1 MIEKK
6 ERTAILFLFLISFF
20 SRIPGIF
27 IVGDT
32 NLDNEWGMIVNNLIQ
47 HNTLSYNYYDES
59 LNKFLLPTAY
69 MPPLYVYYLYIFS
82 FLSLGNDSYV
92 LTILLSQALLS
103 SISVIVFYKL
113 NKIFFSKK
121 ISFYSSLIFSII
133 PLHLYA
139 CSQISSISLQSFF
152 GITFFYLYF
161 VFIEKKNFSS
171 IIYLS
176 IVTGFLILLR
186 GEFIA
191 IFLSSLFLL
200 IFFFKIPFRKI
211 LLILFV
217 TLIVISPYVIRNVIV
232 FEKITITKSFGF
244 NLWKGN
250 NPNSVV
256 EGYATIDKELR
267 EKINSIPKTNQYGIN
282 FDNIFLDQAK
292 KNIKEDPKKYLNLFI
307 KKFISFLFIDINS
320 SDPNYYNPLHYLPSL
335 ILGITSVIGILLS
348 DKKSNKLNLLIIIF
362 FINISIFSCFF
373 ILPRYKLVIIP
384 LQIIFTNI
392 FANFIIKRFFYSDAK

>member
-27 IVGDT
+27 LVGDT
-32 NLDNEWGMIVNNLIQ
+32 HLDNEWGMLVNNLIA

-82 FLSLGNDSYV
+82 FLNLSNDSYV
-92 LTILLSQALLS
+92 LTILFSQALLS
-103 SISVIVFYKL
+103 SISVILFYKL

-161 VFIEKKNFSS
+161 VFIERKNFSS

-176 IVTGFLILLR
+176 IVAGFLILLR

-250 NPNSVV
+250 NPNAVV

-267 EKINSIPKTNQYGIN
+267 EKINLIPKTNQYGIN
-282 FDNIFLDQAK
+282 FDNIFLDRAK

-320 SDPNYYNPLHYLPSL
+320 SDPNYYNPLHYLPLL
-335 ILGITSVIGILLS
+335 ILGITSVIGIVLS
-348 DKKSNKLNLLIIIF
+348 DKKSNKLILLIIIF

-392 FANFIIKRFFYSDAK
+392 FANFIIKRFFYSNAK